1 MMSRSRCVSTS
12 ASLESRAGKMTA
24 FDMLTATRNFQAAG
38 RGPKHPLKV
47 IVNAMR
53 SAVSERVSRKA
64 YRREL
69 ERRVL
74 ELEERLMNCQGVLLL
89 AGLGLL
95 FAALKLT
102 S

>member
-1 MMSRSRCVSTS
+1 
-12 ASLESRAGKMTA
+12 MTA
-24 FDMLTATRNFQAAG
+24 FDMLTATRNLRAAG
-38 RGPKHPLKV
+38 LDPKHADA

-53 SAVSERVSRKA
+53 SAVSERVATKA
-64 YRREL
+64 YLREL
-69 ERRVL
+69 EQRLL
-74 ELEERLMNCQGVLLL
+74 EVEQRLTIRLGALLF

>member
-1 MMSRSRCVSTS
+1 
-12 ASLESRAGKMTA
+12 MTA
-24 FDMLTATRNFQAAG
+24 FDTLTAARNLQAAG
-38 RGPKHPLKV
+38 LDPKHAAA

-53 SAVSERVSRKA
+53 SAVSEHVATKA
-64 YRREL
+64 DLREL
-69 ERRVL
+69 EQ
-74 ELEERLMNCQGVLLL
+74 RLMIRLRALLF

>member
-1 MMSRSRCVSTS
+1 
-12 ASLESRAGKMTA
+12 MTA
-24 FDMLTATRNFQAAG
+24 FDMLITTRKLRAPG
-38 RGPKHPLKV
+38 RDPKRADA

-53 SAVSERVSRKA
+53 SAVSERVATKA

-69 ERRVL
+69 EQRLL
-74 ELEERLMNCQGVLLL
+74 EVEHRLMICRGALLF

-95 FAALKLT
+95 FAALKLA

>member
-1 MMSRSRCVSTS
+1 
-12 ASLESRAGKMTA
+12 MTA
-24 FDMLTATRNFQAAG
+24 FDMLTTTRNLQAAG

-53 SAVSERVSRKA
+53 SAASERVSAKA

-74 ELEERLMNCQGVLLL
+74 ELEERLMTCQSVLLF

-102 S
+102 P

>member
-1 MMSRSRCVSTS
+1 
-12 ASLESRAGKMTA
+12 MTA
-24 FDMLTATRNFQAAG
+24 FDMLTTTRNLQAAG
-38 RGPKHPLKV
+38 RGPMHPLRV

-53 SAVSERVSRKA
+53 SAISERVAKKA
-64 YRREL
+64 YLREL
-69 ERRVL
+69 EQRLL
-74 ELEERLMNCQGVLLL
+74 EVEQRLMNCQSVLLL